1 MRLLLQNPL
10 IHIEPYLQQLMP
22 SVITCPVAKRLGNRY
37 TDDYWELRNFTANL
51 VSSICKSVFWQRF
64 GHAYHNL
71 QPRFDKDSASCFLG
85 SNKSITSALWCNSRL
100 AALGPSVILLDVE
113 QVRLLI
119 LPNLDSSMQLLDPE
133 MILEK
138 QKNEIKRQEAWRVYG
153 ALLKAAGQCMHDRL
167 KVFHILLSPPA
178 HAVWKSN
185 GKVTTIMTSMPSLT
199 LLLAMLYSLNISV

>member
-51 VSSICKSVFWQRF
+51 RF

-85 SNKSITSALWCNSRL
+85 SNKSITSSLWCNSRL
-100 AALGPSVILLDVE
+100 AALGPSV
-113 QVRLLI
+113 VRLLI